1 MGHRRRAVRSVGGVL
16 LHPKLSHLLLL
27 SPVCPE
33 IGSEGRDVQF
43 RFHFHGLRRVLWQS
57 LIVIS
62 VHFVASSPLAMN
74 RQKNNYE
81 SLYKLLIRVLKKVV
95 NIICVE
101 L

>member
-1 MGHRRRAVRSVGGVL
+1 
-16 LHPKLSHLLLL
+16 
-27 SPVCPE
+27 
-33 IGSEGRDVQF
+33 
-43 RFHFHGLRRVLWQS
+43 
-57 LIVIS
+57 
-62 VHFVASSPLAMN
+62 MN